1 MSSDHFA
8 DANQDVDLS
17 LQSQL
22 TAFVL
27 TPRISDKSAGGFIFK
42 ADRKQ
47 VKTAVRYGDRSLSEQ
62 RHAETSADSKLRDTV
77 KTE

>member
-1 MSSDHFA
+1 MSSDPFSDTNR
-8 DANQDVDLS
+8 DAGLS

-27 TPRISDKSAGGFIFK
+27 TPRISDKSAGVFIFK

-47 VKTAVRYGDRSLSEQ
+47 AKTAVRYEAGRSRSSGMLKRLLIQSY
-62 RHAETSADSKLRDTV
+62 ATP
-77 KTE
+77 